1 MLLIAN
7 IFSKVW
13 DMCKRFSVIYSLTT
27 WSITMKNDEKFEV
40 ALSDIIVKW
49 EALSTTQKQEI
60 LKIVES
66 STNSAQSTEY
76 LKLQSSFY
84 LQRKSKR

>member
-1 MLLIAN
+1 
-7 IFSKVW
+7 
-13 DMCKRFSVIYSLTT
+13 
-27 WSITMKNDEKFEV
+27 MKNDEKFE
-40 ALSDIIVKW
+40 ATLSDIIVKW

-60 LKIVES
+60 LKIVEN
-66 STNSAQSTEY
+66 STNATQSTEH

>member
-1 MLLIAN
+1 
-7 IFSKVW
+7 
-13 DMCKRFSVIYSLTT
+13 
-27 WSITMKNDEKFEV
+27 MKNDEKFEA

-49 EALSTTQKQEI
+49 EALSATQKQEI

-66 STNSAQSTEY
+66 STNSAQSTEH

>member
-1 MLLIAN
+1 
-7 IFSKVW
+7 
-13 DMCKRFSVIYSLTT
+13 
-27 WSITMKNDEKFEV
+27 MKDSEKFEA

-49 EALSTTQKQEI
+49 EALSRAQKQEI

-66 STNSAQSTEY
+66 STTSAQSVEH

-84 LQRKSKR
+84 LQTKSKR